1 MVAVGRALPQD
12 PQWAAKVLTGRFGE
26 LAPYDPAALRT
37 LS

>member
-1 MVAVGRALPQD
+1 MVAVGRALLQD